1 MRMAGGN
8 LKPLYLP
15 LALAIVLVGI
25 GVAAV
30 VVTNQY
36 FDQTRVQYKVA
47 ADDRQAIQ
55 NKLSRATEEEREIR
69 EKLVDYRKLLA
80 QGVIGDE
87 RRLDWVETIGQIKND
102 YKLAEIKYQIEPQ
115 RPLELPGITPSTEVE
130 FRASALKVD
139 MQLLHEG
146 DLFVFLDALRSK
158 LKAHVLVR
166 SCSIERLGGRSG
178 QDRGIA
184 PRLRADC
191 VIDLV
196 TIRDKQLKSG

>member
-1 MRMAGGN
+1 MRVPGGT
-8 LKPLYLP
+8 LRPLYLP
-15 LALAIVLVGI
+15 LVIAVVLAGIGIAVVIASMHMVDETRAQHKVALA
-25 GVAAV
+25 
-30 VVTNQY
+30 
-36 FDQTRVQYKVA
+36 
-47 ADDRQAIQ
+47 DRQAIQ

-80 QGVIGDE
+80 SGVIGDE
-87 RRLDWVETIGQIKND
+87 RRLEWVETIGQIKRD
-102 YKLAEIKYQIEPQ
+102 HKLFEIKYQIEPQ
-115 RPLELPGITPSTEVE
+115 RTLELPGITPTSEVE
-130 FRASALKVD
+130 FRVSALKVE

-146 DLFVFLDALRSK
+146 DLLVFLDGLRGK
-158 LKAHVLVR
+158 LKSHVLVR
-166 SCSIERLGGRSG
+166 SCAIQRLDRSG